1 MATKKYKPTTPGFRS
16 RSVVSVST
24 ATRTTEKRLRT
35 SLGTKA
41 GRNNQGHL
49 TVRGRGGG
57 VKRHYRF
64 IDFNRN
70 KFDVPGEIVSIEY
83 DPYRTA
89 LISLVNYKDG
99 DKRYIITPNKA
110 ELGQIVESGEN
121 VDIKIGN
128 TLPLRLIPDSTFI
141 HNVELHPGK
150 GGQLARSA
158 GSYAILQAKNP
169 KYATVKLP
177 SGEVRL
183 ININCLATIGEAS
196 NSEKRNTTVGKAG
209 VNRHK
214 GRRPKVRGAAMN
226 PCDHPHGGGEGKAP
240 VGMSGPKTAQGKPA
254 LGFKTRN
261 RKKLSSKYIVK
272 RKSGR

>member
-16 RSVVSVST
+16 RSVVSVS
-24 ATRTTEKRLRT
+24 ASTRTTEKRLRT